1 MYPQTKINI
10 QKTNIMNNSIIQ
22 NETTEIKTI
31 IENETELPIGY
42 ISIPSINL
50 KNNLYNTNSKHNNIE
65 ENVTILKDS
74 LNLNTNKSIF
84 ILAAHSGNGQIAY
97 FNNLDK
103 LNINDEIEIKYHNRI
118 YIFSVIKIFEQQKK
132 GYINIQ
138 KKDFSQ
144 LILTTCSK
152 KDKNKQLII
161 ECKIKESSWL
171 FYFLSIS
178 IAFKY
183 CKSFSPV
190 AE

>member
-1 MYPQTKINI
+1 MQLKYIITIIFILKILISPQNKINN
-10 QKTNIMNNSIIQ
+10 QKPNVINNNSIIK
-22 NETTEIKTI
+22 NEPPEVETI
-31 IENETELPIGY
+31 IENESDLPIGH

-50 KNNLYNTNSKHNNIE
+50 KNNLYSPNSKHNNIE

-74 LNLNTNKSIF
+74 LNLNTNNSIF

-103 LNINDEIEIKYHNRI
+103 LNIDDEIEIKYHNKK
-118 YIFSVIKIFEQQKK
+118 YTFSVIKIFEQQKK

-138 KKDFSQ
+138 KKEFSQ

-161 ECKIKESSWL
+161 ECKIKESH
-171 FYFLSIS
+171 
-178 IAFKY
+178 
-183 CKSFSPV
+183 
-190 AE
+190 